1 MTESVHL
8 DRLHKR
14 FGLTP
19 REAAM
24 AASARSR
31 RRESGNICP
40 LRDLPIFEPRQTS
53 AEKQAHRAGLEGPP
67 AAKWRL
73 RRRAVR

>member
-1 MTESVHL
+1 MMTESVHL

-24 AASARSR
+24 AASARSW
-31 RRESGNICP
+31 RRESGKH
-40 LRDLPIFEPRQTS
+40 LPTS
-53 AEKQAHRAGLEGPP
+53 
-67 AAKWRL
+67 RL
-73 RRRAVR
+73 TDF